1 MHIQVAVE
9 LVSADHSPSHDL
21 LAHWGRDSAGP
32 QRVPRLSAVAI
43 VGVCLYHFGGVGG
56 REST

>member
-1 MHIQVAVE
+1 MHIAVE

-21 LAHWGRDSAGP
+21 LAHWGSAGP